1 MAGASSSAPGS
12 ARPPAPAPES
22 RSCACGQH
30 CAHCLEKLCTHG
42 IPIFASLGL
51 PQLEKIA
58 ARTQHRTYA
67 KGEVLVEEGSH
78 PDYVAILNEGSV
90 KASRF
95 TADGREHILYVFSE
109 GDFFGEQNLLFDRPS
124 PYAVTALESVQICLV
139 TKRDFQQLL
148 ADNPDIGLK
157 IIGELGWRMSHLENS
172 VRNMGVRSLESRIG
186 AVLLELAGKYG
197 RQRADGVLVQ
207 MPLSREGLANY
218 IGIARETVSRKL
230 GMLEDEGMIRSEGSR
245 ALLIR
250 DMKALEELAG

>member
-1 MAGASSSAPGS
+1 
-12 ARPPAPAPES
+12 
-22 RSCACGQH
+22 
-30 CAHCLEKLCTHG
+30 LEKLCTHG
-42 IPIFASLGL
+42 IPIFASLAL
-51 PQLEKIA
+51 EQLEKIA
-58 ARTQHRTYA
+58 GRTQHRSYE
-67 KGEVLVEEGSH
+67 KGEVVLAEGSH
-78 PDYVAILNEGSV
+78 PDYVAILNAGSV

-95 TADGREHILYVFSE
+95 TADGREQILYVFSE

-124 PYAVTALESVQICLV
+124 LYSVTALEPAQLCFLF
-139 TKRDFQQLL
+139 KKDFQQLL
-148 ADNPDIGLK
+148 SDNPDIGLK

-197 RQRADGVLVQ
+197 VQQADGTLVR

-230 GMLEDEGMIRSEGSR
+230 GMLEDEGMIRSVGNR
-245 ALLIR
+245 HILIR

>member
-1 MAGASSSAPGS
+1 VARAAAG
-12 ARPPAPAPES
+12 S
-22 RSCACGQH
+22 RSTGCGHH
-30 CAHCLEKLCTHG
+30 CTHCLEKLCTHG
-42 IPIFASLGL
+42 IPIFASLAYG
-51 PQLEKIA
+51 QLEKIA
-58 ARTQHRTYA
+58 SRTRHRTYE
-67 KGEVLVEEGSH
+67 KGERVLEEGSH
-78 PDYVAILNEGSV
+78 PDFVAILNGGTV

-95 TADGREHILYVFSE
+95 TADGREQILYVFSE

-124 PYAVTALESVQICLV
+124 VYTVTALEPVQLCLLH
-139 TKRDFQQLL
+139 KADFQELL

-197 RQRADGVLVQ
+197 TKQEDGTLVR

-230 GMLEDEGMIRSEGSR
+230 GMLEDEGMIRSVGTR
-245 ALLIR
+245 HILIR